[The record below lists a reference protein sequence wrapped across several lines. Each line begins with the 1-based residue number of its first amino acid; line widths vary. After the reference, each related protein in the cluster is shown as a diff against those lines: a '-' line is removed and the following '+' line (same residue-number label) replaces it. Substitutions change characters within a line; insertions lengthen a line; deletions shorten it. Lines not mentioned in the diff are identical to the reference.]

1 MPTMPLSST
10 RWTIPFTVLL
20 MVGMLALGHA
30 QDDPFAG
37 GDADDA
43 AGAPDAAGGK
53 KKAAAKPYIDTS
65 KAEGIAVQAILDSK
79 PATPKKQIEAAQSL
93 LGLGYPEY
101 AREIIAPL
109 SASPP
114 VGAEA
119 SKLVRDFGS
128 SLFLNWLGRPEMAP
142 EGHTLAK
149 TILANAADYIRNP
162 VQIQA
167 AITDLSQPGA
177 KANRARLALREAGL
191 SAMPS
196 LFAALADPSR
206 KAEFPAI
213 RGAILAYREA
223 AIDPLMPLL
232 LSNDARLRAEAAVLL
247 GRLGAESAAPY
258 LAALA
263 VSDTD
268 ADVQLDDA
276 RTARWALRKLGNDV
290 PSRDAAIL
298 YLDEKVTEAL
308 DDKGA
313 PKYDYQDTRRIWNW
327 NDAKRELSV
336 REVPIEQDR
345 RETAARLAEALAR
358 VQPNDPWH
366 QRRRLLAQLA
376 YEQSVAGDRGALA
389 PATSPGVKLANEMG
403 VDAVDGVLADAL
415 KSANVPAILACC
427 RILGAS
433 GRPELLTRHQ
443 PQPAP
448 LAEAMRF
455 VDRRVRRAATDAAL
469 RLNYLDV
476 YPGDSN
482 VIANLEHFIATSGA
496 QRILIGHGNRDEAA
510 RLAALWSEMGYTAD
524 FATSGKRL
532 FEMAVA
538 TPDYQMILVSDTVD
552 RWNVLETVQWLRRDR
567 RTFDIPIG
575 VMKRPQPFATEQPL
589 ARRSAL
595 EPRRDAAPPPPNN
608 YGGQAGFIR
617 NTAEVQNSP
626 DLKLDVVPVLVPL
639 EQPNRF
645 AEVAAAEVPLAVLV
659 STPVSHDGADWVT
672 RELQDRAGG
681 RLYPL
686 ERIVDDASWAVRWAA
701 KLSDQY
707 PDGDHFDL
715 NCLENA
721 LIKALSVPELAIP
734 AAKCLGHLGTPQAQT
749 ALIDQASLNGVDLA
763 ARQAAAT
770 AFAKT
775 IVVHG
780 TLLTKQ
786 QLLDQY
792 ERYNASANDVPESL
806 TILAN
811 VLDAIE
817 ANGNKDSLDLSRE

>member
-1 MPTMPLSST
+1 MPTMPLSSS
-10 RWTIPFTVLL
+10 RWTIPVTVLL
-20 MVGMLALGHA
+20 MVGVLALGHA
-30 QDDPFAG
+30 QDADPFGAG
-37 GDADDA
+37 GDSDA
-43 AGAPDAAGGK
+43 TPAAAAGGK
-53 KKAAAKPYIDTS
+53 KKAPEKASIDTS
-65 KAEGIAVQAILDSK
+65 KAGGMAAQAILDSK

-93 LGLGYPEY
+93 LSLGYPDD
-101 AREIIAPL
+101 AREVIAAL
-109 SASPP
+109 SESPP
-114 VGAEA
+114 VGEEA
-119 SKLVRDFGS
+119 AKLVRDFGS
-128 SLFLNWLGRPEMAP
+128 SLFLNWLSSPEMAP

-149 TILANAADYIRNP
+149 TLLANAAEYIRSP

-167 AITDLSQPGA
+167 AITDLSKPGA
-177 KANRARLALREAGL
+177 KASRARILLREAGL

-196 LFAALADPSR
+196 LAAALADPSR
-206 KAEFPAI
+206 KAEFPAV
-213 RGAILAYREA
+213 RGAILTYRQA
-223 AIDPLMPLL
+223 AIDPLIPLL
-232 LSNDARLRAEAAVLL
+232 LSNDPRLRAEASVLL

-268 ADVQLDDA
+268 ADAQLDDA
-276 RTARWALRKLGNDV
+276 RTARWALRKLGNDI
-290 PSRDAAIL
+290 PSREAAVM

-308 DDKGA
+308 NDKGA
-313 PKYDYQDTRRIWNW
+313 AKYDYQETRRIWRW

-336 REVPIEQDR
+336 HEVSVEQDR
-345 RETAARLAEALAR
+345 RELAARLADALAR
-358 VQPNDPWH
+358 VKPNDAFY
-366 QRRRLLAQLA
+366 QRRRLLAHLA
-376 YEQSVAGDRGALA
+376 YEQSVAGDRGTLA
-389 PATSPGVKLANEMG
+389 PASSTAVKLANEMG
-403 VDAVDGVLADAL
+403 IDAVDGVLADAL

-433 GRPELLTRHQ
+433 GRPELLTRQQ
-443 PQPAP
+443 PQAAP

-482 VIANLEHFIATSGA
+482 VIANLEHFVATSG
-496 QRILIGHGNRDEAA
+496 QPRVLIGHGNRDEAS
-510 RLAALWSEMGYTAD
+510 RLAALWSEMGYAAD

-538 TPDYQMILVSDTVD
+538 KPDYQMILVSDTVD

-567 RTFDIPIG
+567 RTFDIPVG

-595 EPRRDAAPPPPNN
+595 EPRRDAAPPPPYN
-608 YGGQAGFIR
+608 YGGQAGFVR
-617 NTAEVQNSP
+617 NTSEVRQGF
-626 DLKLDVVPVLVPL
+626 DLKLDVVPILVPL
-639 EQPNRF
+639 EQPHRF
-645 AEVAAAEVPLAVLV
+645 AELAAVEVPLAALV
-659 STPVSHDGADWVT
+659 STPVSRDGADWVT
-672 RELQDRAGG
+672 RELQDRNGG
-681 RLYPL
+681 KLYPL
-686 ERIVDDASWAVRWAA
+686 ERVLDDAAWAVRWAA
-701 KLSDQY
+701 KLADQY

-715 NCLENA
+715 NCLESQLIGA
-721 LIKALSVPELAIP
+721 LRVPELAIP
-734 AAKCLGHLGTPQAQT
+734 AATCLGRLGTPQAQT
-749 ALIDQASLNGVDLA
+749 ALVDQASLNGVDLA
-763 ARQAAAT
+763 ARQAAAD

-786 QLLDQY
+786 QILDQY
-792 ERYNASANDVPESL
+792 ERYNASADDIPESL
-806 TILAN
+806 AILAG